1 MRRRLLLIILWVLI
15 LAACSHST
23 GVVKVNESIQPIDVT
38 STPQKEPSS
47 FEIFK
52 RNMMPHVG
60 QNITVVGDLKS
71 GKLGWWVDLKDWG
84 VYIRPMKDPD
94 IAKMNELDRFAD
106 HTVQVTGTL
115 QYFPEPPPS
124 SPDRVEAR
132 PPEHFYFDVAE
143 AQVVSLK
150 SPPRSKQSTKK
161 RGQ

>member
-1 MRRRLLLIILWVLI
+1 MRQKLLAALLLCALTL
-15 LAACSHST
+15 ACSHST
-23 GVVKVNESIQPIDVT
+23 AVVKETIQPIDVT

-71 GKLGWWVDLKDWG
+71 GKLGWWIELKDWG

-115 QYFPEPPPS
+115 QYSPEPPPS

-132 PPEHFYFDVAE
+132 PPEYFYFDVAE

-150 SPPRSKQSTKK
+150 SPPR
-161 RGQ
+161 